1 MSKKLLVAFLIFL
14 FLDLVLAAVFL
25 VIKLRQDK
33 IKKEEALVPTAAVQA
48 EIPKGPIEKIVASD
62 GTGIVYKIRGK
73 FTAIP
78 NAVQGRTDKAISGP
92 FVITGDDLQRELTVL
107 LGLSTG
113 TVSFGT
119 YQKDDSSSWSALSTE
134 DVSRKIKLGQE
145 VELVLDYG
153 LPEGTSQIPDY
164 LVKEQEILDT
174 LAEDISQKT
183 FTYQI
188 PKGFVVYPSGLGIL
202 YKK

>member
-1 MSKKLLVAFLIFL
+1 MSKKLLAAFLIFL

-33 IKKEEALVPTAAVQA
+33 IKKEEALVPTATVQP
-48 EIPKGPIEKIVASD
+48 ESPKGPIQKTVATD
-62 GTGIVYKIRGK
+62 GTGVVYKIRGK

-78 NAVQGRTDKAISGP
+78 NAVQGRKDKAISGP
-92 FVITGDDLQRELTVL
+92 FIITGDDLQRELTVL

-134 DVSRKIKLGQE
+134 DVLRKIKLGQE

-153 LPEGTSQIPDY
+153 LPEDTSQIPDY
-164 LVKEQEILDT
+164 LVKDQEVLDT